1 MKKACLVY
9 IFLLCLHVLHSQERE
24 TNAISKAPLKTV
36 LSTIEKRFKIS
47 ISYNSKIVVGKTVSL
62 PNTTLKLS
70 EVFELITQQTGLYFK
85 KLSTKNY
92 ILKKSQPKKSI
103 VKKAPINLDKVIISN
118 YLTSGFTK
126 NIDGAIE
133 AIPKDF
139 QTLPGFVEPDVLQS
153 VQLIPG
159 IQSPDETS
167 TGLNIRGGT
176 PDQNLILWDN
186 IKMYQYDHFFGMIS
200 SFNPYLIE
208 NVKIYKNA
216 ASARYGNH
224 LSGVIDIESSSK
236 IPAKTTVGLGTN
248 MIYAD
253 AFVKLPIND
262 NVAVITSFRRS
273 YSDLFETVTFD
284 EFSEQIF
291 QNTKIT
297 DTNGTFSDVLSQ
309 TNNTFY
315 FIDFT
320 AKVIANLNKNSTL
333 TVSSIFSKN
342 ELDFESKFDEI
353 NQRTKDDLFINN
365 SGIGISWKND
375 WSKKLSTEVSATTSH
390 YNFEYKGQELL
401 SNLFDYETIKKN
413 KVSDIGAHFE
423 ANYTLDK
430 KHRFIGGYELSI
442 NELDYT
448 IGKQS
453 DVIFDPDFF
462 ITSENSKNTI
472 HAIFGEHRYKFNNWN
487 IQTGIRGSYATA
499 INEFFFEP
507 RIHISKK
514 LNKQFNVSLSA
525 EQQYQFISQII
536 EFETQNFGLENQVW
550 VSANDN
556 DIPVLRSEQVSI
568 GGNFQEDNWNID
580 AEAYFKKI
588 NNLTSLTRGFDVDT
602 RSLSIGKSTITGL
615 DVLVKKRYYNFSSL
629 VSYAL
634 TRNEFQFDN
643 LNNTEAFSG
652 NFDIRHYLT
661 LIQSAKF
668 GDLELSL
675 GWRYRTSRPYT
686 LATGLE
692 GSTAN
697 DITIQYEELNGERLN
712 PYHRLDFSAT
722 YELKP
727 LQKKDIKA
735 TLGFSLLNIY
745 NQKNILNRNYRVIL
759 NTQNAE
765 FQLRTIDKISLGRT
779 PNFMVRLEF

>member
-1 MKKACLVY
+1 MKKAYLIS
-9 IFLLCLHVLHSQERE
+9 IFLLCLHVLHSQERDSD
-24 TNAISKAPLKTV
+24 TQNLSLKTV
-36 LSTIEKRFKIS
+36 LSDVEKRFDIS
-47 ISYNSKIVVGKTVSL
+47 ISYNSKIVKGKTVFL
-62 PNTTLKLS
+62 PKNKL
-70 EVFELITQQTGLYFK
+70 ELIEIFALITQQTNLTFK
-85 KLSTKNY
+85 KLSAKTY
-92 ILKKSQPKKSI
+92 ILKAPITKNEI
-103 VKKAPINLDKVIISN
+103 VKKEPIDLDSVIIFN
-118 YLTSGFTK
+118 YLTTGFTK

-139 QTLPGFVEPDVLQS
+139 QTLPGFVEPDVFQS

-176 PDQNLILWDN
+176 PDQNLILWDG

-236 IPAKTTVGLGTN
+236 IPEKTTVGLGTN

-262 NVAVITSFRRS
+262 NIAVIASLRRS

-320 AKVIANLNKNSTL
+320 AKVIANLTENSTL
-333 TVSSIFSKN
+333 TVSTIFSKN

-353 NQRTKDDLFINN
+353 NQRTKDDLYINN
-365 SGIGISWKND
+365 SGFGISWKND
-375 WSKKLSTEVSATTSH
+375 WSKKLNTEVNITASK
-390 YNFEYKGQELL
+390 YNFEYKGEELF
-401 SNLFDYETIKKN
+401 SSLFDYETVKEN
-413 KVSDIGAHFE
+413 AVSDIGAHFQ
-423 ANYTLDK
+423 ANYILNK
-430 KHRFIGGYELSI
+430 KHRFTGGYELTI

-472 HAIFGEHRYKFNNWN
+472 HALFGEHRFKVNDWT
-487 IQTGIRGSYATA
+487 IQTGIRGSYATT
-499 INEFFFEP
+499 IQEFFFEP
-507 RIHISKK
+507 RIHVSKK
-514 LNKQFNVSLSA
+514 LNKQFIATFSA
-525 EQQYQFISQII
+525 ERQYQFISQII
-536 EFETQNFGLENQVW
+536 EFETQSFGLENQVW
-550 VSANDN
+550 VSANDA
-556 DIPVLRSEQVSI
+556 DIPVLRSEQVSL
-568 GGNFQEDNWNID
+568 GANFQEDNWNVD
-580 AEAYFKKI
+580 VEAYFKKI

-602 RSLSIGKSTITGL
+602 RSLAIGKSTITGV
-615 DVLVKKRYYNFSSL
+615 DVLVKKRYANFSSL

-634 TRNEFQFDN
+634 TQNEFQFDG
-643 LNNTEAFSG
+643 LNDTEAFSG

-661 LIQSAKF
+661 FIQSAKF
-668 GDLELSL
+668 GNLELSL

-692 GSTAN
+692 GDTADN
-697 DITIQYEELNGERLN
+697 ITIKYEALNSERLN

-722 YELKP
+722 YEFKP

-745 NQKNILNRNYRVIL
+745 NQKNILNRNYRI
-759 NTQNAE
+759 NIDRQTAE

>member
-1 MKKACLVY
+1 MKKTYLVY
-9 IFLLCLHVLHSQERE
+9 IFLLCLHALHSQERDI
-24 TNAISKAPLKTV
+24 NSNSNLSLKTV
-36 LSTIEKRFKIS
+36 LSDIEKRFNIS
-47 ISYNSKIVVGKTVSL
+47 ISYNAKIVENKTVLLSK
-62 PNTTLKLS
+62 NTLELS
-70 EVFELITQQTGLYFK
+70 EILSLITKQTGLVFK
-85 KLSTKNY
+85 KLSGNTY
-92 ILKKSQPKKSI
+92 ILKVTNPKNKPI
-103 VKKAPINLDKVIISN
+103 KKTPIDLDKVIISN
-118 YLTSGFTK
+118 YLTTGFTK
-126 NIDGAIE
+126 NTDGAIE
-133 AIPKDF
+133 AIPEDF

-176 PDQNLILWDN
+176 PDQNLILWDG

-216 ASARYGNH
+216 ASTRYGNH

-253 AFVKLPIND
+253 AFVKLPIGD
-262 NVAVITSFRRS
+262 NVAVIASLRRS

-297 DTNGTFSDVLSQ
+297 ENTGTFSDVLSQ

-333 TVSSIFSKN
+333 TVSSILSKN

-365 SGIGISWKND
+365 YGVGVSWKNN
-375 WSKKLSTEVSATTSH
+375 WSKKLSTEVNMTTSH
-390 YNFEYKGQELL
+390 YDFKYVGQELL
-401 SNLFDYETIKKN
+401 SNLFDYETVKEN
-413 KVSDIGAHFE
+413 GVTDIGLHIQSE
-423 ANYTLDK
+423 YKLDK
-430 KHRFIGGYELSI
+430 QHRFIGGYELSV

-448 IGKQS
+448 IGRRS
-453 DVIFDPDFF
+453 DVIFDPDFL
-462 ITSENSKNTI
+462 ITSEGSKNTV
-472 HAIFGEHRYKFNNWN
+472 HAIFAEHHLKFKDWT
-487 IQTGIRGSYATA
+487 IQTGIRGNYSTTQ
-499 INEFFFEP
+499 NDFFFEP
-507 RIHISKK
+507 RIHVSKK
-514 LNKQFNVSLSA
+514 LNNQFTTTFSA
-525 EQQYQFISQII
+525 ERQYQFISQII

-550 VSANDN
+550 VSANDA
-556 DIPVLRSEQVSI
+556 DIPVLRSEQVSL
-568 GGNFQEDNWNID
+568 GGNFQEDNWNVD
-580 AEAYFKKI
+580 VEAYFKKI
-588 NNLTSLTRGFDVDT
+588 NNLTSLTRGFDIDT
-602 RSLSIGKSTITGL
+602 RSLSIGKSTIAGL

-634 TRNEFQFDN
+634 TRNEFQFDD
-643 LNNTEAFSG
+643 LNNTKAFPG

-692 GSTAN
+692 GTTTN
-697 DITIQYEELNGERLN
+697 DIIIQYGETNGERLN

-722 YELKP
+722 YEFKP
-727 LQKKDIKA
+727 LRKKDTKVS
-735 TLGFSLLNIY
+735 LGFSLLNIY
-745 NQKNILNRNYRVIL
+745 NQKNILNRNYRIIL
-759 NTQNAE
+759 NRQTAE